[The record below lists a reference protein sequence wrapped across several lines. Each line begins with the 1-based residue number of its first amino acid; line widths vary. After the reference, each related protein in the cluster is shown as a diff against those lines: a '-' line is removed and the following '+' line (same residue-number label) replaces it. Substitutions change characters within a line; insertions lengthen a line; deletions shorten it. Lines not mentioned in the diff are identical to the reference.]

1 MSTDNHPKKF
11 CLLHITSWNF
21 ASFYSG
27 ICTSFTQTR
36 QPPSSCQRR
45 HLGRQIRAHRS
56 KSFNPNRWIGTV
68 RSRPAC
74 THLLRQVGR
83 RPLVQKLCVMNQWVA
98 SPGGRRATKIWRRA
112 TIAGH
117 IPVPTLA
124 QKYVQQLK
132 THHTFRPSGRFTA
145 QPKKAKLSYK
155 LRSKNQK
162 KLKLKLKCYNKK
174 VKDM

>member
-1 MSTDNHPKKF
+1 
-11 CLLHITSWNF
+11 
-21 ASFYSG
+21 
-27 ICTSFTQTR
+27 
-36 QPPSSCQRR
+36 
-45 HLGRQIRAHRS
+45 
-56 KSFNPNRWIGTV
+56 
-68 RSRPAC
+68 
-74 THLLRQVGR
+74 
-83 RPLVQKLCVMNQWVA
+83 MNQWVA

-112 TIAGH
+112 TI
-117 IPVPTLA
+117 A